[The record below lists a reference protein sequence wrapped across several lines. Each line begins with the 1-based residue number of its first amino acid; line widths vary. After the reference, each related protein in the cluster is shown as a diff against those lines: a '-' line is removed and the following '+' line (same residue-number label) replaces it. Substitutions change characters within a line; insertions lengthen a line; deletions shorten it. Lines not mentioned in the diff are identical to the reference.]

1 MSAFDPKRTS
11 DGEANGKYCP
21 ATYVRGAFFLSF
33 RAYIHR
39 AWALWSRI
47 SAPVAAS
54 INTAMKG
61 VVPEQTRRKG
71 DIVKNS
77 KEALKKQADARF
89 KKDERVREGTKAM
102 LEYEAEGR
110 TVRAKTARLRALR
123 FGQGGGGEKR
133 RGRSG
138 LRLALGCQKKGEPW
152 LLVARILECNRGWR
166 RLHGKITISA
176 WTTKSKQRL
185 FERRPRD

>member
-1 MSAFDPKRTS
+1 MSAYDPKRTS

-33 RAYIHR
+33 RAYIYR
-39 AWALWSRI
+39 AWTLWSRI
-47 SAPVAAS
+47 CAPVAAS
-54 INTAMKG
+54 INAAMKG
-61 VVPEQTRRKG
+61 VVSEQTRRKG

-110 TVRAKTARLRALR
+110 AVREKTARLRALR
-123 FGQGGGGEKR
+123 LDKEAVEKNEGVAADSGQ
-133 RGRSG
+133 
-138 LRLALGCQKKGEPW
+138 P
-152 LLVARILECNRGWR
+152 LVARKTAN
-166 RLHGKITISA
+166 HG
-176 WTTKSKQRL
+176 R
-185 FERRPRD
+185 

>member
-1 MSAFDPKRTS
+1 MTQSGHRTL
-11 DGEANGKYCP
+11 AAIVP

-39 AWALWSRI
+39 ASTLWSRI

-61 VVPEQTRRKG
+61 VVSEQTRRKG
-71 DIVKNS
+71 DILTNS

-110 TVRAKTARLRALR
+110 AGREKTARLRALR
-123 FGQGGGGEKR
+123 LDKEAAEKNE
-133 RGRSG
+133 GVAADSD
-138 LRLALGCQKKGEPW
+138 QP
-152 LLVARILECNRGWR
+152 LVARKKAN
-166 RLHGKITISA
+166 HGC
-176 WTTKSKQRL
+176 
-185 FERRPRD
+185 